1 MSSQQEK
8 AAIATGRAQLRSL
21 AAAPATKFPTTQR
34 NRSWLRAGFKL
45 IRQTEKYGCSGFIE
59 TILLPVFLTKKKK
72 RIPFKYCQWEYHK
85 ESLLSQ
91 WEEREGKINK

>member
-21 AAAPATKFPTTQR
+21 AAAPAMKFPTTQR

-45 IRQTEKYGCSGFIE
+45 IRQTEKYGCFGFIE
-59 TILLPVFLTKKKK
+59 IILLPVFLTKKKK
-72 RIPFKYCQWEYHK
+72 KNAYPLNIASGSTTRKAFFPSGKK
-85 ESLLSQ
+85 E
-91 WEEREGKINK
+91 RGNK